1 MKSVW
6 KLMITAGLLTLTAS
20 AQSAAAGAT
29 ASGNASVN
37 PGQASAGANA
47 SQSTQ
52 VNAAGQSQSSGT
64 QVNAA
69 GQAQASGQRNDR
81 QKKGAEASGNG
92 SAAGGVSAPGVDSG
106 AMLVSG
112 TTLQAELTK
121 PLDAQKAKPGDEVTA
136 KVTEDVKSNGKVVVH
151 KGSRLVGHV
160 TEAQARGKGQ
170 AQSTLG
176 IAFDKAVLKGGQE
189 MAFNGMVQA
198 IAPPVRGSLA
208 GAGDES
214 TMIGGGA
221 APRSGGG
228 RSGGGGGLL
237 GGVGSTATGVV
248 PGVTSTAGTA
258 VNGTLSGTTG
268 AVGGL
273 TAQGNLTN
281 ASRGAI
287 GLDGLNLNSATAA
300 GAQGSV
306 ITSASRNVKLDSG
319 TQMLLQAH

>member
-1 MKSVW
+1 M
-6 KLMITAGLLTLTAS
+6 LTAGLLTLTAS
-20 AQSAAAGAT
+20 AQTAGAS
-29 ASGNASVN
+29 ASGNGSATA
-37 PGQASAGANA
+37 GQTSAGASA

-69 GQAQASGQRNDR
+69 GQAQASGQ
-81 QKKGAEASGNG
+81 QKDSQQKGAQASGNG
-92 SAAGGVSAPGVDSG
+92 SAASGVGAPGVNSG
-106 AMLVSG
+106 AMLAGG

-121 PLDAQKAKPGDEVTA
+121 SLDAQKAKPGDEVTA

-151 KGSRLVGHV
+151 KGSHLVGHV
-160 TEAQARGKGQ
+160 TEAQARGKDH
-170 AQSTLG
+170 AQSALG

-189 MAFNGMVQA
+189 MAFNGTVQA
-198 IAPPVRGSLA
+198 IAPPARGALA

-214 TMIGGGA
+214 TMVGGGA
-221 APRSGGG
+221 APRAGGG
-228 RSGGGGGLL
+228 SRSGGGGGLL

-248 PGVTSTAGTA
+248 PGVTSTAGAATGGA
-258 VNGTLSGTTG
+258 VNGTLGGAGG

-273 TAQGNLTN
+273 TAQGNLTS

-287 GLDGLNLNSATAA
+287 GLDGLNLNSVTSA

-306 ITSASRNVKLDSG
+306 ITSATRNVKLDSG
-319 TQMLLQAH
+319 TQMLLQAR